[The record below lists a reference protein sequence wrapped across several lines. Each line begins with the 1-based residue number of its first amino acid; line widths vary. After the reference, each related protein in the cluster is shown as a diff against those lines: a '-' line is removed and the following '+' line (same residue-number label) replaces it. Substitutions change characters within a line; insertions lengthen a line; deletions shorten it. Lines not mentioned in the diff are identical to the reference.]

1 MFYASLTKTCLFG
14 LLLLSLLACGDTN
27 KNDTSAGKTDTEAS
41 AENTEKDSV
50 NETPTEP
57 VVPTIKIGAQ
67 EWMVADINNTT
78 YNNGDA
84 VQEATSDKQ
93 WIDFA
98 TSKTGCFRRAKNG
111 SILYNGF
118 ALTDPRGLVPVGF
131 SIPTYADFKALFK
144 QLGGGSST
152 CGKAAVA
159 MATYP
164 LGEEAFTDEEGLTWV
179 DVKSD
184 NRSGFTAKP
193 GGYVYDWG
201 TISEGACSYWW
212 TSSKEGNNQI
222 VVDIGY
228 CSQDGGGGRSVAP
241 LTFGHAIRAIKK

>member
-1 MFYASLTKTCLFG
+1 MFYPSLIRLCFVG
-14 LLLLSLLACGDTN
+14 LLLLSLLACGDASETP
-27 KNDTSAGKTDTEAS
+27 AGKTDSGVS
-41 AENTEKDSV
+41 ADNTEKDSV
-50 NETPTEP
+50 NKTPIGP
-57 VVPTIKIGAQ
+57 VVPTTKIGEQ
-67 EWMVADINNTT
+67 EWMVADINSTT

-98 TSKTGCFRRAKNG
+98 KSKTGCFRRTKNG
-111 SILYNGF
+111 SMLYNGF
-118 ALTDPRGLVPVGF
+118 ALTDPRGLIPVGF
-131 SIPTYADFKALFK
+131 TIPSYADFKALFK

-164 LGEEAFTDEEGLTWV
+164 LGEETFIDEEGLTWV
-179 DVKSD
+179 EVKSD

-201 TISEGACSYWW
+201 TISEGDCSYWW
-212 TSSKEGNNQI
+212 TSSKEGKNQV

-228 CSQDGGGGRSVAP
+228 CSQDGGGGRSVTP